1 MVTIRMIDTE
11 FAQKPNKRA
20 LRRKLNMSKAK
31 RKAFISRNVY
41 GLDWYRHLHQYSKN
55 KVHCSC
61 NLCRFRSSF
70 EPDEK
75 PVQDLKRLED
85 MEEQLKEIV

>member
-1 MVTIRMIDTE
+1 MIDTE

-20 LRRKLNMSKAK
+20 LRRKLNMSKAR
-31 RKAFISRNVY
+31 RKAFISRSVH

-70 EPDEK
+70 EPDEE

-85 MEEQLKEIV
+85 MEEQLNEIV

>member
-1 MVTIRMIDTE
+1 MTDTE

-20 LRRKLNMSKAK
+20 LRRKLNMSKAR
-31 RKAFISRNVY
+31 RKAFISRSVY